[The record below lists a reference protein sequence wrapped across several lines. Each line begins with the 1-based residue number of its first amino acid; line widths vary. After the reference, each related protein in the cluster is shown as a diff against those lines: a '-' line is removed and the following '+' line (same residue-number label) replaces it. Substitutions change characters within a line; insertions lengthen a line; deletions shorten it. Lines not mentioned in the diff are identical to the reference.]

1 MEEGGGGGALEMVAD
16 SAADIVHVMHL
27 HLQHPGVQVRVR
39 AIARY
44 TPVLAPKPE
53 SESGQ

>member
-44 TPVLAPKPE
+44 TPSPSP
-53 SESGQ
+53 